1 MTGKWFSEQS
11 VPPSE
16 LDSSFTEFTDSK
28 IAPLVALIEAFLD
41 KLESVSSLE
50 QDLGSSLEALLS
62 IINKKKTG
70 ET

>member
-16 LDSSFTEFTDSK
+16 LDKSFTEFTDFK
-28 IAPLVALIEAFLD
+28 IAPLVKRIEDFLD
-41 KLESVSSLE
+41 KLEQVSSLE

-62 IINKKKTG
+62 IINKKNKV